1 MAKKRSVLDWI
12 VFVLLII
19 AGLNLGLIAIG
30 AGDIL
35 AYLGA
40 TVVTILNILFG
51 LSALYL
57 IYYIFKK

>member
-1 MAKKRSVLDWI
+1 MAEKGIFEWI

-19 AGLNLGLIAIG
+19 AGLNLGLLAIG

-35 AYLGA
+35 SYLGA
-40 TVVTILNILFG
+40 TIVTILNILFG

-57 IYYIFKK
+57 IYYLFKK

>member
-1 MAKKRSVLDWI
+1 MAEKGIFEWI

-19 AGLNLGLIAIG
+19 AGLNLGLLAIG

-35 AYLGA
+35 SYLGA